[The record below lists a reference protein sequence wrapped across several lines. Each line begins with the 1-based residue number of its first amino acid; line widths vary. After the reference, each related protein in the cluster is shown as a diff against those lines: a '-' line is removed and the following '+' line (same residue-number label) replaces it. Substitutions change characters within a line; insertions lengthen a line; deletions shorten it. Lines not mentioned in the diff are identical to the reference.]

1 MMDYPDKAVVEEEAH
16 EGGAHGG
23 VAPDDPLGDVADR
36 RLSLRARRAVE
47 VVLQRRR
54 LRQRRRAQ
62 GSSHDERHEQHGR
75 LACRCRHRR
84 PFLSL
89 IYSLT
94 DLQAFRKLLRI

>member
-23 VAPDDPLGDVADR
+23 VVPDDPFGDVAHR

-47 VVLQRRR
+47 VVLQRR

-62 GSSHDERHEQHGR
+62 GSSHDERHE
-75 LACRCRHRR
+75 
-84 PFLSL
+84 
-89 IYSLT
+89 
-94 DLQAFRKLLRI
+94 